1 MDQELE
7 KHWKKNNDKGLVERK
22 KEMKRQLF
30 KVVANQT
37 GKFFDENILTVVWAR
52 RFAGYKRADLL
63 MQDFERFRKLMS
75 NTQYPIQIIWAGKPY
90 PQDHGALEMFN
101 QIYYRSKEFANCA
114 VLVGYEME
122 LSALLKRGSDVWLNT
137 PRIYREASGTS
148 GMTAA
153 MNGSINLSIADGWIP
168 EFAKDGKNC
177 FIVPSAK
184 DNLDTESKDRIETA
198 NLYAILEKIIVP
210 MYYQKQKSWIK
221 ILKQGMKDVVPF
233 FGSNRMA
240 DEYYSKMYNS

>member
-1 MDQELE
+1 
-7 KHWKKNNDKGLVERK
+7 
-22 KEMKRQLF
+22 
-30 KVVANQT
+30 
-37 GKFFDENILTVVWAR
+37 
-52 RFAGYKRADLL
+52 
-63 MQDFERFRKLMS
+63 
-75 NTQYPIQIIWAGKPY
+75 
-90 PQDHGALEMFN
+90 MFN
-101 QIYYRSKEFANCA
+101 QIYYRSKDFANCA